1 MKKLLSSSV
10 FLFVFAIVS
19 AQPFQNT
26 FDLGSDDYANMSF
39 MDGYGDIYSVG
50 SSSYMGAGG
59 YDAILVKSDA
69 AGNFV
74 WHKQYG
80 GAQTEFGSV
89 ITQAPDGYAIAGR
102 SNSFTNNNDDI
113 LLIKTDLNG
122 DLQWAKTYGLD
133 SLEEYATYA
142 GPTLDNGFIIT
153 GMTRN
158 FGSGGQD
165 AFLLKTDSLGEVDWF
180 NAYGSNS
187 DEVGY
192 FVAAVEDGG
201 FVMFGVSRGAGGAGQ
216 NDMYLVKTDSTGA
229 IEAQFLIGGAGDDE
243 GRRVAG
249 SNSGLV
255 LAGRMSDSGNP
266 FDIFVGELNTSSFTF
281 NWFNTYGGS
290 ADEGIGSLVQLPGGD
305 GYAVAGITQSF
316 GTGEEGLVIALDT
329 LGSVGFAFTIE
340 GSSNEFIQDI
350 TLANDGA
357 IVTGYSDSYGGTA
370 NDIYLG
376 KVGNNPL
383 CFSNMVTPTVTPHAP
398 SIAGPVLSNHS
409 ATAVNLTADAVTL
422 SQTTTTAAQF
432 DICSFGQPL
441 SADAGADAL
450 SCGGVSVTIGGN
462 PTASGGTPPYTYS
475 WSPATDLDD
484 PAAANPLAGPSIT
497 TVYSV
502 TVTDDV
508 GDTATSS
515 LTVNVFS
522 QSPVITTTATD
533 VLCFGG
539 DDGAA
544 VADAS
549 GGGGGYTYSW
559 SNTATT
565 DSISGLTAG
574 TYTVTVTDMNGC
586 TAEDVTTVG
595 EPATAVTATTS
606 ATVSTGSDGTATVAA
621 NGGTPPYAYEWDTN
635 PAQDSSTAT
644 GLAPGTYTVTV
655 TDDNGCSVSAT
666 ADVPAGLSADAGSD
680 VLSCAGLAEM
690 IGGNPTANG
699 GFPPFTY
706 SWSPA
711 NGLSDE
717 TLSNPFAS
725 PLSTTTYSVTVT
737 DNTGA
742 TATDDVLVTV
752 FPLTPS
758 VTVTSTDAQCFMGT
772 DGTAAAVGSGGA
784 GTLSYSWSNGAT
796 TDSLTGLGK
805 GTYIVTV
812 SDDNGCQAI
821 DSAVVDHPQF
831 VRTWVSSTSSSGN
844 NGTATIDSVT
854 GGTPPYTYSWSTGD
868 TTQTITGLAPGT
880 YRATGID
887 SHGCTDSRNVV
898 VDSIPLTSLSAHAG
912 NDKTVCTGGQ
922 TPIGGNPA
930 ASGGSSPYT
939 YSWSPSTGLSNTST
953 ANPTAAPSATTTYT
967 LVVTDNGG
975 ATASDQVT
983 VTVNTAPSV
992 TAGNDVAICDT
1003 GSATLTASG
1012 ADTYAWSPAAGL
1024 SATNIA
1030 SPVASPTVTTTYTV
1044 VGTTSG
1050 CTASASV
1057 TVTVNNCTGIRGM
1070 ERIAMSIFPNPAD
1083 NMVNIRIFSEGFSTG
1098 TLALIAIDGRKLF
1111 EDEARLS
1118 AGLNTISVNTE
1129 RIVPGLYYMRFESL
1143 KALSIGKVIIE

>member
-1 MKKLLSSSV
+1 MKKLLSSAV
-10 FLFVFAIVS
+10 FLFVFTIVS

-39 MDGYGDIYSVG
+39 MDGNGDIYSVG
-50 SSSYMGAGG
+50 SSSYLGAGG
-59 YDAILVKSDA
+59 YDAILVKSDPS
-69 AGNFV
+69 GSFV

-80 GAQTEFGSV
+80 EAQTEFGSV
-89 ITQAPDGYAIAGR
+89 ITQAASGYVIAGR
-102 SNSFTNNNDDI
+102 SNSFTNGNDDI
-113 LLIKTDLNG
+113 LLIKTDFDG

-133 SLEEYATYA
+133 SLEDYATHV
-142 GPTLDNGFIIT
+142 GTTLDNGYIVT

-158 FGSGGQD
+158 YGSGGQD

-180 NAYGSNS
+180 NTYGSNS
-187 DEVGY
+187 DEIGY
-192 FVAAVEDGG
+192 FVSAVDDGG
-201 FVMFGVSRGAGGAGQ
+201 FVLFGVSRGPGGAGL

-243 GRRVAG
+243 GRRALG

-266 FDIFVGELNTSSFTF
+266 FDIFVGELNISSFTF

-316 GTGEEGLVIALDT
+316 GTGVEGLAIALDT
-329 LGSVGFAFTIE
+329 SGSVGFAFTLE
-340 GSSNEFIQDI
+340 GSSNDFIQDI

-370 NDIYLG
+370 NDIYIA

-383 CFSNMVTPTVTPHAP
+383 CHSNSVNLTVTPHTP
-398 SIAGPVLSNHS
+398 SLAGPVLPNHS
-409 ATAVNLTADAVTL
+409 ATAVSLTANTVTL
-422 SQTTTTAAQF
+422 TQTTTLATQT
-432 DICSFGQPL
+432 DICSFGMPL
-441 SADAGADAL
+441 SVDAGPDAL
-450 SCGGVSVTIGGN
+450 SCGGVSVMIGGN
-462 PTASGGTPPYTYS
+462 PTASGGTPPYSYS

-484 PAAANPLAGPSIT
+484 PAAANPNAGPSTT

-522 QSPVITTTATD
+522 QSPVITITTMD
-533 VLCFGG
+533 VSCLGG
-539 DDGAA
+539 DDGTA

-549 GGGGGYTYSW
+549 SGGGGFAYSW

-574 TYTVTVTDMNGC
+574 IYSVTVTDMNGC
-586 TAEDVTTVG
+586 TAEDIAIIG
-595 EPATAVTATTS
+595 EPATAVTAATS
-606 ATVSTGSDGTATVAA
+606 ATTSTGSDGTATVTAG
-621 NGGTPPYAYEWDTN
+621 GGTPPYSYEWDTN
-635 PAQDSSTAT
+635 PAQDSTTAT

-655 TDDNGCSVSAT
+655 TDDNGCTVSTT

-680 VLSCAGLAEM
+680 GSSCAGLAIM

-706 SWSPA
+706 SWSPSS
-711 NGLSDE
+711 GLSDE
-717 TLSNPFAS
+717 TIANPFAS
-725 PLSTTTYSVTVT
+725 PLSPTTYSVTVT
-737 DNTGA
+737 DNSGA
-742 TATDDVLVTV
+742 TATDDVQVTV

-758 VTVTSTDAQCFMGT
+758 VTVTSTDVLCFMGN
-772 DGTAAAVGSGGA
+772 DGTATAAGSGGA

-796 TDSLTGLGK
+796 TDSLTGLTK

-812 SDDNGCQAI
+812 SDDNGCLAI
-821 DSAVVDHPQF
+821 DSANVDHPNF
-831 VRTWVSSTSSSGN
+831 VRTWVSSTPSSGS

-880 YRATGID
+880 YRATSID
-887 SHGCTDSRNVV
+887 SHGCTDSRTIDV
-898 VDSIPLTSLSAHAG
+898 LSAPSITADAG
-912 NDKTVCTGGQ
+912 TDKTICAGGQ
-922 TPIGGNPA
+922 TQIGGSPA
-930 ASGGSSPYT
+930 ASGGTAPYS
-939 YSWSPSTGLSNTST
+939 YSWSPASGLSNATA
-953 ANPTAAPSATTTYT
+953 ANPTASPTATTTYT
-967 LVVTDNGG
+967 LVVADNGG
-975 ATASDQVT
+975 TTATDAVV
-983 VTVNTAPSV
+983 VTVNPVPNV
-992 TAGNDVAICDT
+992 TAGNDVTICDT
-1003 GSATLTASG
+1003 SSATLTASG

-1030 SPVASPTVTTTYTV
+1030 SPVASPTATTTYTV

-1050 CTASASV
+1050 CTASESV
-1057 TVTVNNCTGIRGM
+1057 TVTVTPCTGIRDLVRVSM
-1070 ERIAMSIFPNPAD
+1070 TLFPNPAND
-1083 NMVNIRIFSEGFSTG
+1083 VVNISIFSDGYSTG
-1098 TLALIAIDGRKLF
+1098 SLSVIAIDGRTVSRH
-1111 EDEARLS
+1111 DATIA
-1118 AGLNTISVNTE
+1118 AGMNTITVNTGQ
-1129 RIVPGLYYMRFESL
+1129 IAPGLYYIRFESS
-1143 KALSIGKVIIE
+1143 KMLSIGKVIIE